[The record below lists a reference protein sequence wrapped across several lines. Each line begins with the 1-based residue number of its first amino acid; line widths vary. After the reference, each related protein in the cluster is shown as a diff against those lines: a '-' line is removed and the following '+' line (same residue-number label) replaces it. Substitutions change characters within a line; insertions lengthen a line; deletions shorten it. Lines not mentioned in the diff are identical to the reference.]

1 MDTTTTTKKPTDK
14 KINTESAKAQD
25 QVLDAIKRSQDATL
39 QIVQAWS
46 DSVTKLTSN
55 FPELPKMPVVD
66 ALPKPDE
73 VTDQFF
79 HFAQQVMT
87 TQQEFVKKLIEA
99 LPSQDVASK

>member
-1 MDTTTTTKKPTDK
+1 
-14 KINTESAKAQD
+14 
-25 QVLDAIKRSQDATL
+25 
-39 QIVQAWS
+39 
-46 DSVTKLTSN
+46 
-55 FPELPKMPVVD
+55 
-66 ALPKPDE
+66 